1 MNQFLWGALSI
12 LCIVAAVFFSK
23 YWRRTRD
30 QLFLAFAAGF
40 GVLGLHWALL
50 GLVNPS
56 DETRHFLYV
65 PRFLAFALILLGVIR
80 KNRSSY

>member
-1 MNQFLWGALSI
+1 MNQFFWGALSV
-12 LCIVAAVFFSK
+12 LCLVAAVFFGK
-23 YWRRTRD
+23 YWKRTSD
-30 QLFLAFAAGF
+30 QLFAAFAAGF

-50 GLVNPS
+50 GLINPS

-80 KNRSSY
+80 KNRSAH